1 VKIIKQNNANLKML
15 SFRSLRILFVF
26 INLALL
32 FHTLGSNTDAEVH
45 EVSDEEKILSLYE
58 RIRDIEID
66 PLKAVRLDDFSFKKD
81 IFEWRF
87 ESGYLW
93 LTKPIPECPNAGG
106 AYFIGQ
112 GQIVFDS
119 PNQVEQEELKKYAGK
134 EHLKESFEEAFIR
147 FNDDTYQI
155 FSTLIHAAELKEAE
169 KAASKFQKRQ
179 NLLDELS
186 FNLEFPIIEDYF
198 SEIKRNQYLFIE
210 TKAEEIGWL
219 AFFYNPMDE
228 EEISFFIHRRLD
240 KATGFSDLL
249 TYSSICKFNK
259 REDYEK
265 DIDLD
270 YENKDLIHVFHY
282 DIDLS
287 IKKNSLLMHAKV
299 TLHFKSLEDN
309 LSVVQFPLWAEY
321 DPDRHDNLI
330 SIEKIEDKDGNK
342 LSYLYKNFT
351 VLAQLPKVLN
361 ENETAILSFYYE
373 GDFIRHVSE
382 STFTLLN
389 DYHWFPKHGYMN
401 RSTFDLTIK
410 VPKPYIAASTGKTIK
425 RWEEGKY
432 NCMHARE
439 ERPIA
444 SFGVVFGKYVIAK
457 DDEKRPVIYAYSFL
471 RDRKQAESI
480 MQESRTII
488 DNYEKYFEPF
498 PYEEFDIVQM
508 AHFYGFGQA
517 LPGLIQ
523 LTGETFLT
531 ASELEA
537 MSHCKDIRNKSTFR
551 SEFLAH
557 EIGHEWWGGLV
568 GWQNYHEQWLSE
580 AFTEYFS
587 GLYLEALKGTTDFE
601 EKLKEWKNRAFSSK
615 ESGPIWLGVRLA
627 KNKHRPYDFVH
638 SLYDKGARVLHM
650 LRMAFIHYFG
660 NEEGNKLFFECM
672 KSFCEKLKDSNATT
686 RDFQNIIKE
695 TAKIDM
701 DWFFDQWFRESG
713 IPEVHFSYHV
723 RKTEDGK
730 YLLEGRLKQL
740 DNEHFKILIVPIF
753 IHFSGDKVHKVRKVM
768 DKGEITF
775 RIKAPMEPQLVSID
789 DHEDLLASF
798 VYD

>member
-1 VKIIKQNNANLKML
+1 MLNKKIVSFFIAFLLLSLGVNFANNRKEKP
-15 SFRSLRILFVF
+15 RHYD
-26 INLALL
+26 NLALY
-32 FHTLGSNTDAEVH
+32 
-45 EVSDEEKILSLYE
+45 EKLQKL
-58 RIRDIEID
+58 EID
-66 PLKAVRLDDFSFKKD
+66 TSVAVTLENFSLKKD
-81 IFEWRF
+81 ILEWKFETGHLF
-87 ESGYLW
+87 F
-93 LTKPIPECPNAGG
+93 TKPIPEFPYAGG

-112 GQIVFDS
+112 GKIVFNP
-119 PNQVEQEELKKYAGK
+119 PNQIEKEELERYTGR
-134 EHLKESFEEAFIR
+134 EQLNESFREAFVR

-155 FSTLIHAAELKEAE
+155 FSTLIHAAELKEA
-169 KAASKFQKRQ
+169 KRAAQNFQKRQ
-179 NLLDELS
+179 KLLSELS
-186 FNLEFPIIEDYF
+186 FNLEFPILDDYF
-198 SEIKRNQYLFIE
+198 SGVRRNKYLFVETDIE
-210 TKAEEIGWL
+210 KIGWL

-228 EEISFFIHRRLD
+228 EEVSLFLHHRLD
-240 KATGFSDLL
+240 KGIGFSNLL
-249 TYSSICKFNK
+249 TYSSICKFHK
-259 REDYEK
+259 KQDYEEN
-265 DIDLD
+265 INLD
-270 YENKDLIHVFHY
+270 YEDKRLIQVYHY
-282 DIDLS
+282 DMDITIEKD
-287 IKKNSLLMHAKV
+287 SLLMSSRV
-299 TLHFKSLEDN
+299 DVHFKLLTDN
-309 LSVVQFPLWAEY
+309 LSAVQFPLWAEY
-321 DPDRHDNLI
+321 DPDRHDKLI
-330 SIEKIEDKDGNK
+330 KIEKIEDKDGNK

-351 VLAQLPKVLN
+351 VLVQLSKALN
-361 ENETAILSFYYE
+361 KNETAILSFYYD

-389 DYHWFPKHGYMN
+389 DYPWFPKHGYMN
-401 RSTFDLTIK
+401 RSTYDLTIRI
-410 VPKPYIAASTGKTIK
+410 PKPYIAASTGTTIK

-439 ERPIA
+439 ERPVA
-444 SFGVVFGKYVIAK
+444 SFGVVFGKYMLAK

-480 MQESRTII
+480 MEESRTII
-488 DNYEKYFEPF
+488 DNYEKYFGPF

-537 MSHCKDIRNKSTFR
+537 MSHCTDIRNKSTFR

-672 KSFCEKLKDSNATT
+672 KSFCNKLKDSNATT

-695 TAKIDM
+695 RAKIDM

-713 IPEVHFSYHV
+713 IPEIHFSYNV

-730 YLLEGRLKQL
+730 YLLEGNLKQP
-740 DNEHFKILIVPIF
+740 DEKHFKIMIIPIY
-753 IHFSGDKVHKVRKVM
+753 IHFPRDKIHEFVKVM
-768 DKGEITF
+768 DNKEITF
-775 RIKAPMEPQLVSID
+775 RIKVQLKPEIVTID
-789 DHEDLLASF
+789 ELDDLLAS
-798 VYD
+798 YIYIN